1 MMANREFSN
10 KLPRYRK
17 VILSYAQGDILE
29 CGVATGHTFQHYQK
43 ENVKS
48 YIGIDWSSN
57 MLLQAF
63 QKLEELG
70 PKSFSHG
77 EDKKFFKL
85 MQADTHELPFENNQF
100 DTVVDI
106 LTLQSVYDIETS
118 FSEIKRVCKPGGN
131 VLIIARGQSW
141 IPIYNKWL

>member
-1 MMANREFSN
+1 LRDIDDKKAFLHQLHQDKAEGYNKMMANREFSN

-63 QKLEELG
+63 EKLEELG

-85 MQADTHELPFENNQF
+85 M
-100 DTVVDI
+100 
-106 LTLQSVYDIETS
+106 
-118 FSEIKRVCKPGGN
+118 
-131 VLIIARGQSW
+131 
-141 IPIYNKWL
+141 